1 MTDTPETPN
10 ASDAPT
16 TPAAA
21 AITKL
26 NPVLSKS
33 NLTLA
38 LATGAFVLALAPYVL
53 PNIQSLIVSGGLKS
67 RPEMLVDASNALR
80 DKQDAES
87 RKTIETAIRAN
98 EGSIIA
104 KDDPVIG
111 NPSAPITI
119 VQFHDFLCS
128 ACRATHEP
136 FMAFLKANPDVRV
149 VIKEY
154 PIIGKDNS
162 RFLASLALAS
172 RDTGHYEAVYNA
184 IYSHEMGSNAD
195 VDAALAAA
203 GVDPV
208 ALHKKA
214 ASPDIQAKI
223 DQTLELGAR
232 LGINATPN
240 FIVDGVL
247 INGGNIPQL
256 QTVVAAAR
264 QKEKK

>member
-1 MTDTPETPN
+1 VTDTPDTPQNTPADVTPAPASAPVRETPF
-10 ASDAPT
+10 
-16 TPAAA
+16 
-21 AITKL
+21 
-26 NPVLSKS
+26 SKA

-53 PNIQSLIVSGGLKS
+53 PNIQSLIVGGGLKS

-80 DKQDAES
+80 EKQDAES
-87 RKTIETAIRAN
+87 RKTVETAIRAN

-104 KDDPVIG
+104 KDDPIIG

-119 VQFHDFLCS
+119 IQFHDFLCS
-128 ACRATHEP
+128 ACRATHDG
-136 FMAFLKANPDVRV
+136 FMGLVKANPDVRV

-154 PIIGKDNS
+154 PIIGKENS
-162 RFLASLALAS
+162 RFLASLALAA

-184 IYSHEMGSNAD
+184 IYSHEMSSNAD
-195 VDAALAAA
+195 VDAALATA
-203 GVDPV
+203 GVDPA
-208 ALHKKA
+208 ALRSKA
-214 ASPDIQAKI
+214 ASPEIQAKI

-247 INGGNIPQL
+247 VNGGNLPQL
-256 QTVVAAAR
+256 QTLISAAR